1 MITRAQIRRQLR
13 KEGGIMNA
21 VPRQRHFSGG
31 TSIGGGTIQGTP
43 MGSRTGYWN
52 PFKRSAKFG
61 YYNGVLEV
69 RNLWDIK
76 DMEIRLK

>member
-21 VPRQRHFSGG
+21 
-31 TSIGGGTIQGTP
+31 IGGGTIQGTP

-52 PFKRSAKFG
+52 PFKAGILPEFILLLVFYK
-61 YYNGVLEV
+61 
-69 RNLWDIK
+69 
-76 DMEIRLK
+76 